1 LVAESFY
8 ECHNVYMWLK
18 AYKSIVKLLDYS
30 HKHPY
35 ETKIKTRF
43 LNLIEKVLTQREFPL

>member
-18 AYKSIVKLLDYS
+18 AYKSIGKVFDYG
-30 HKHPY
+30 
-35 ETKIKTRF
+35 IMG
-43 LNLIEKVLTQREFPL
+43 QPLKYKACT